1 MSKQRY
7 KRGRIEDTENEP
19 IMGDNDTKSELLPP
33 MTPIRRSF
41 TPRSSSR
48 IRTNALRHAESQ
60 LEEYLPGGN
69 QTVSS
74 LKKIIKQEH
83 IQGNQDIESYVDD
96 KLEANHKL
104 LRKEFNKVLNEVVSS
119 ADLDNDTRVKQLGER
134 LEAIKQSHKEEVR
147 ILKDENKKL
156 EARLREEAMDRVR
169 RVEEQVQ
176 AIQTS
181 HREEVTAIKTSHK
194 EEVETIKNDHEG
206 VVRGL
211 NDRFNVLEERWR
223 ADAQDRAT
231 KSSQEEAS
239 LESRLKEFEEKIN
252 TIQASHDEGIEA
264 IKASHEEKIRGL
276 MNRFANSE
284 ARLKAEVETNMAF
297 RKEIDD
303 MNLNVIALGHD
314 FRVDEIKTQSDQ
326 IDDLKMEKGKLMY
339 QIEQL
344 QRENALM
351 KKRFDE
357 LRLEKTQMQ
366 EDFDKLK
373 LENGQMHQEV
383 DALTTRMCSQVHM
396 HKDASDALSR
406 VFSRVEE
413 EWGLSL
419 N

>member
-1 MSKQRY
+1 
-7 KRGRIEDTENEP
+7 
-19 IMGDNDTKSELLPP
+19 
-33 MTPIRRSF
+33 
-41 TPRSSSR
+41 
-48 IRTNALRHAESQ
+48 
-60 LEEYLPGGN
+60 LPGGN

-74 LKKIIKQEH
+74 LRKIIQQEH
-83 IQGNQDIESYVDD
+83 IQGNQDIESFVVD
-96 KLEANHKL
+96 KLEANNKL
-104 LRKEFNKVLNEVVSS
+104 LRKEFNKVLQEVVSS
-119 ADLDNDTRVKQLGER
+119 ADLDNDTRAKQLGKR
-134 LEAIKQSHKEEVR
+134 LEEIKHSQKEEVR
-147 ILKDENKKL
+147 IRKDENKNL

-169 RVEEQVQ
+169 RVEEQVH

-181 HREEVTAIKTSHK
+181 HREEVTAMKTSHE
-194 EEVETIKNDHEG
+194 EEVKTIKNDHEG

-223 ADAQDRAT
+223 ADAQDRAI

-264 IKASHEEKIRGL
+264 IKASHEEKIHGL
-276 MNRFANSE
+276 MNRFADSE

-366 EDFDKLK
+366 DDFDKLK
-373 LENGQMHQEV
+373 LENGEMHQKV
-383 DALTTRMCSQVHM
+383 DVLTTRVCSQL
-396 HKDASDALSR
+396 HKYNDASDALSR
-406 VFSRVEE
+406 VFSRAEE

-419 N
+419 QVFHQCEELNRTQQRQFVTYRDKK

>member
-19 IMGDNDTKSELLPP
+19 IMGDNDTQSELLPP

-48 IRTNALRHAESQ
+48 IRTNVLRHAESQ

-74 LKKIIKQEH
+74 LRKIIQQEH
-83 IQGNQDIESYVDD
+83 IQGNQDIESFVVD
-96 KLEANHKL
+96 KLEANNKL

-276 MNRFANSE
+276 MNRFADSE

-373 LENGQMHQEV
+373 LENGQMHQKV
-383 DALTTRMCSQVHM
+383 DVLTTRMCSQVHM

>member
-74 LKKIIKQEH
+74 LRKIIQQEH
-83 IQGNQDIESYVDD
+83 IQGNQDIESFVVD
-96 KLEANHKL
+96 KLEANNKL
-104 LRKEFNKVLNEVVSS
+104 LRKEFNKVLQEVVSS
-119 ADLDNDTRVKQLGER
+119 ADLDNDTRAKQLGKR
-134 LEAIKQSHKEEVR
+134 LEEIKHSQKEEVR
-147 ILKDENKKL
+147 IRKDENRNL

-373 LENGQMHQEV
+373 LENGQMHQKV